1 MESDS
6 DNVSAPAFGSLT
18 RSHGDSDDATYVDV
32 EVVLRHARD
41 VKDVETLGK
50 QDPYCVLRIG
60 ANEQRSKVHVD
71 GGRNPVWNQDFLFTH
86 VPRTEQLSIKLL
98 DSNVVTADEMIGEAE
113 IQLADLIVDED
124 FQQAASDLQVVR
136 VVPVKRHGRHHGDLH
151 ISISMGPSQEESDEQ
166 VADTTGVPAS
176 VIIPVAALVAIVLVY
191 TSSWKSILAICCCIW
206 LYFVPVPRAGGP
218 KSWQSDRGPVGD

>member
-151 ISISMGPSQEESDEQ
+151 ISISMGPSQEE
-166 VADTTGVPAS
+166 V
-176 VIIPVAALVAIVLVY
+176 
-191 TSSWKSILAICCCIW
+191 
-206 LYFVPVPRAGGP
+206 R
-218 KSWQSDRGPVGD
+218 